1 MIARIV
7 WPALLATLLTA
18 CAPVEPRPPME
29 RELTPAQINLQLALK
44 YYDNNRLRLALD
56 KVNDSLTQA
65 PQYASAHN
73 VTALIYER
81 LGQAELAQ
89 RHFSRALELSPDDPS
104 ARNNYG
110 KFLCTQGRLREA
122 EANFLAAAD
131 NPGNAS
137 PDVAYTNAGL
147 CALRIPDLERA
158 AQYFTAA
165 LNANPTMPTALYQV
179 ARIGYEKGRFPEARR
194 DLQHYLQVAR
204 HTAETLWLSVLVE
217 RALGNEG
224 IARRYAQRLQ
234 NHFPQSEETRLLFE
248 TELESASQQ
257 IPPVPPSTAAAD
269 GFRREPWLR
278 EQPASAYT
286 LELFASQNESAMPY
300 FRDEYGLVGDLAY
313 YASQRGAATWYTLVW
328 GSFDDAAEARQA
340 ATRLPAALRESSIT
354 EVRRFADIQ
363 AKVSTR
369 TGF

>member
-7 WPALLATLLTA
+7 WPAVLATLLTA
-18 CAPVEPRPPME
+18 CAPVETRSPTE
-29 RELTPAQINLQLALK
+29 REPTPAQINLQLALE

-56 KVNDSLTQA
+56 KVNDSLTQN
-65 PQYASAHN
+65 PQLGSAHN
-73 VTALIYER
+73 VAALIYER
-81 LGQAELAQ
+81 LGQADLAQ
-89 RHFSRALELSPDDPS
+89 RHYSRALELRPNDPS

-110 KFLCTQGRLREA
+110 KFLCMHGQLRQA

-131 NPGNAS
+131 NPNNTS
-137 PDVAYTNAGL
+137 PDVAYANAGL

-194 DLQHYLQVAR
+194 DLRHYLQIAR
-204 HTAETLWLSVLVE
+204 HTPETLWLSVLVE

-234 NHFPQSEETRLLFE
+234 NRFPHSEETRLLFE
-248 TELESASQQ
+248 SELESASQQ
-257 IPPVPPSTAAAD
+257 VPPVPPSTAAGD
-269 GFRREPWLR
+269 GFRREAWLR
-278 EQPASAYT
+278 GQPASAYT
-286 LELFASQNESAMPY
+286 VELFASQNESAMPY
-300 FRDEYGLVGDLAY
+300 FRDEYGLTGELAY
-313 YASQRGAATWYTLVW
+313 YASRRGAATWYTLVW
-328 GSFDDAAEARQA
+328 GSFDDAAQARQA
-340 ATRLPAALRESSIT
+340 ATQLPDALRESGVT

-363 AKVSTR
+363 AEVSTR
-369 TGF
+369 TGL